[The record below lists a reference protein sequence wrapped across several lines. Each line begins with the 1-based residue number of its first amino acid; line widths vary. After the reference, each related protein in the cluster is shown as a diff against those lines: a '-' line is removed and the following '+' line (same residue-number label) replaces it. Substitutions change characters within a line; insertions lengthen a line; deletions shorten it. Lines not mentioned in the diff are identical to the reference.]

1 MPSEIAPDPTAD
13 SPNRSHIVIDTP
25 DDNGNEV
32 FARVRKVN
40 KTIDITDLSDPQDA
54 WKEEAYFELWKEGLR
69 HTWSLASI

>member
-1 MPSEIAPDPTAD
+1 MRHWIIRQSLESPLQMPSEIAPDPTAD

-54 WKEEAYFELWKEGLR
+54 
-69 HTWSLASI
+69 